1 MAGQRLT
8 DKAAATILATD
19 DLLMCVDVSDST
31 GSAEGT
37 SKKIESK
44 YVIRTDTIELT
55 AGNFQAL
62 NSTPITLVAAPGS
75 GHAIL
80 PLGCIVYVDYNSV
93 GTGSK
98 ISVFVGHTGTAQYHW
113 GDIGSFMNGITTDM
127 AYCCSIGGIT
137 AIATIENLPLKIH
150 SSANFLG
157 VDFTAKVYITYQI
170 LKL

>member
-19 DLLMCVDVSDST
+19 DLLMCVDVSDTT

-44 YVIRTDTIELT
+44 YVIRTDTIDLT

-62 NSTPITLVAAPGS
+62 NSSPRTLVSAPGS
-75 GHAIL
+75 GLAIL

-93 GTGSK
+93 GAGTK
-98 ISVFVGHTGTAQYHW
+98 ITVYIGHTGTAQYHW
-113 GDIGSFMNGITTDM
+113 GDIGSFMNGISTDM
-127 AYCCSIGGIT
+127 TYSAVPGGST
-137 AIATIENLPLKIH
+137 AITTIENLPIKMH
-150 SSANFLG
+150 SSADFLG
-157 VDFTAKVYITYQI
+157 VDFTAKVYLTYQI